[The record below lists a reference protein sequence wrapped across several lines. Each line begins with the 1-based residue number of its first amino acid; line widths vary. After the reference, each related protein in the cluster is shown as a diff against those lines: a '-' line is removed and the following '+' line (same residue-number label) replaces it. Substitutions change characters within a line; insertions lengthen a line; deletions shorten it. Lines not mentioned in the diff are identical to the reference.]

1 MSNANNAATPLPV
14 VVFADFVCPYS
25 YIALDQMDDLRRD
38 YNVELLWRPHWLH
51 PEVPVAGASL
61 PAETAQEEHRAQMLA
76 WLKEMAP
83 ARASQMRFPAKLP
96 FSLFAFEALEFA
108 QDHGLAL
115 PFKTAVFE
123 ALWIEGRDIA
133 KFSTLQAAADQVG
146 LDSAELGRALV
157 GQRYR
162 RRVYDGLQLARDA
175 GVTKT
180 PTFVLGRYRIA
191 GWHYYEVF
199 QTVMEK
205 QGVPLRSGLGD
216 PQFGQGKLAR

>member
-1 MSNANNAATPLPV
+1 MSNQNATAPLPV
-14 VVFADFVCPYS
+14 VVFADFICPYS
-25 YIALDQMDDLRRD
+25 YIALDQADDLIRD

-51 PEVPVAGASL
+51 PEVPPTGA
-61 PAETAQEEHRAQMLA
+61 PMPTETAVVDRRAETLA
-76 WLKEMAP
+76 WLMEMAP
-83 ARASQMRFPAKLP
+83 ERAARMRFPNRIQ

-123 ALWIEGRDIA
+123 SLWIEGLDIA
-133 KFSTLQAAADQVG
+133 KFSTLQAAAEKVG
-146 LDSAELGRALV
+146 LNSEELGRVLSA
-157 GQRYR
+157 QRYR
-162 RRVYDGLQLARDA
+162 KRVYDALQLARDA
-175 GVTKT
+175 GITKT

-205 QGVPLRSGLGD
+205 QNVPLRSA
-216 PQFGQGKLAR
+216 LANLHPPSEH

>member
-1 MSNANNAATPLPV
+1 MSNQNNALTPLPV

-25 YIALDQMDDLRRD
+25 YIALDQMDDLLRD
-38 YNVELLWRPHWLH
+38 YHIELLWRPHWLH
-51 PEVPVAGASL
+51 PEVPPAGAPL
-61 PAETAQEEHRAQMLA
+61 PAEAAPEARRERTLA

-83 ARASQMRFPAKLP
+83 ERAARMHFPDKIP

-108 QDHGLAL
+108 QDRGLAL

-123 ALWIEGRDIA
+123 ALWIEGRDIGQ
-133 KFSTLQAAADQVG
+133 FSTLQAAADKVG
-146 LDSAELGRALV
+146 LDSAELGRALA

-162 RRVYDGLQLARDA
+162 QRVYDALQLARDA

-205 QGVPLRSGLGD
+205 QGVPLRSALD
-216 PQFGQGKLAR
+216 DARSSRER

>member
-1 MSNANNAATPLPV
+1 MTSENYAIAPLPV
-14 VVFADFVCPYS
+14 VVFADFICPYS
-25 YIALDQMDDLRRD
+25 YIALDQMDELLRD
-38 YNVELLWRPHWLH
+38 YNIELIWRPHWLH
-51 PEVPVAGASL
+51 PEVPREGA
-61 PAETAQEEHRAQMLA
+61 PIPKEAEERRAQTCA
-76 WLKEMAP
+76 WLNEMAP
-83 ARASQMRFPAKLP
+83 ERAAQMRFPARIP

-108 QDHGLAL
+108 QDRGLAL

-123 ALWIEGRDIA
+123 ALWIEGRDIGL
-133 KFSTLQAAADQVG
+133 FSTLQAAADKVG
-146 LDSAELGRALV
+146 LDSDELGRALE

-162 RRVYDGLQLARDA
+162 RRVHDALQLARDA

-205 QGVPLRSGLGD
+205 QGVPLRST
-216 PQFGQGKLAR
+216 LAGS

>member
-1 MSNANNAATPLPV
+1 VENSATLLPV

-25 YIALDQMDDLRRD
+25 YIAIDQMNDLVRD

-51 PEVPVAGASL
+51 PEVPATGAPI
-61 PAETAQEEHRAQMLA
+61 PAESAPNERRERTIA
-76 WLKEMAP
+76 WLREMAP
-83 ARASQMRFPAKLP
+83 ERAAGMRFPDKIQ

-108 QDHGLAL
+108 QDQGLAL

-123 ALWIEGRDIA
+123 SLWIEGRDIGQIP
-133 KFSTLQAAADQVG
+133 TLQAAADKVG
-146 LDSAELGRALV
+146 LDSQELGQALSQQV
-157 GQRYR
+157 YR
-162 RRVYDGLQLARDA
+162 KRVHDALELARAA

-180 PTFVLGRYRIA
+180 PTFVLGRYRII

-205 QGVPLRSGLGD
+205 QGVPLRAPD
-216 PQFGQGKLAR
+216 ARVVRER

>member
-1 MSNANNAATPLPV
+1 MSNGNDALTPLSV
-14 VVFADFVCPYS
+14 VVFADFICPYS
-25 YIALDQMDDLRRD
+25 YIALDQMDNLLRE
-38 YNVELLWRPHWLH
+38 YNIELLWRPHWLH
-51 PEVPVAGASL
+51 PEVPPEGAPL
-61 PAETAQEEHRAQMLA
+61 PAEAVPEERRTRTLA
-76 WLKEMAP
+76 WLREMAP
-83 ARASQMRFPAKLP
+83 ERAAQMRFPNRIP

-108 QDHGLAL
+108 QDRGLAL

-133 KFSTLQAAADQVG
+133 QFSTLQAAADKVG
-146 LDSAELGRALV
+146 LDSAELGRALA
-157 GQRYR
+157 GQHYR
-162 RRVYDGLQLARDA
+162 QRVHDALQLARDA

-205 QGVPLRSGLGD
+205 QGVPLRSALAD
-216 PQFGQGKLAR
+216 PHSARER

>member
-1 MSNANNAATPLPV
+1 MSNGNYAMTPLPV
-14 VVFADFVCPYS
+14 VVFADFICPYS
-25 YIALDQMDDLRRD
+25 YIALDQMDNLLRD
-38 YNVELLWRPHWLH
+38 YNIELVWRPHWLH
-51 PEVPVAGASL
+51 PEVPPAGAPL
-61 PAETAQEEHRAQMLA
+61 PAEAAPEERRSRTLA
-76 WLKEMAP
+76 WLREMAP
-83 ARASQMRFPAKLP
+83 ERAAQMRFPGKIS

-108 QDHGLAL
+108 QDRGLAL

-123 ALWIEGRDIA
+123 ALWVDGCDIGQ
-133 KFSTLQAAADQVG
+133 FSTLQAAADKVG
-146 LDSAELGRALV
+146 LDSGELGRALA

-162 RRVYDGLQLARDA
+162 RRVHDALQLARDA

-205 QGVPLRSGLGD
+205 QGVPLRSALGD
-216 PQFGQGKLAR
+216 SRSVKER

>member
-1 MSNANNAATPLPV
+1 MSNGNYAMTPLPV
-14 VVFADFVCPYS
+14 VVFADFICPYS

-38 YNVELLWRPHWLH
+38 YNIELLWRPHWLH
-51 PEVPVAGASL
+51 PEVPPAGAPIPADAL
-61 PAETAQEEHRAQMLA
+61 PKERRAQTLG

-83 ARASQMRFPAKLP
+83 ERAAQMRFPDKIQ

-108 QDHGLAL
+108 QDRGLAL

-123 ALWIEGRDIA
+123 KLWIDGGDIA
-133 KFSTLQAAADQVG
+133 QFATLQAAADEVG
-146 LDSAELGRALV
+146 LDSGELGRALA

-162 RRVYDGLQLARDA
+162 RRVHDSLQLARDA
-175 GVTKT
+175 GINKT

-205 QGVPLRSGLGD
+205 QGVPLRSALG
-216 PQFGQGKLAR
+216 

>member
-1 MSNANNAATPLPV
+1 MPNQNDTLTPLPV

-25 YIALDQMDDLRRD
+25 YIALDQMDDLLRD
-38 YNVELLWRPHWLH
+38 YNIELIWRPHWLH
-51 PEVPVAGASL
+51 PEVPPEGAPL
-61 PAETAQEEHRAQMLA
+61 PAEAAPEARRERTVA

-83 ARASQMRFPAKLP
+83 ERAARMRFSNKVQ

-108 QDHGLAL
+108 QDQGLAL

-123 ALWIEGRDIA
+123 ALWIEGRDIGQ
-133 KFSTLQAAADQVG
+133 FSTLQAAADKVG
-146 LDSAELGRALV
+146 LDSDELGRALA

-162 RRVYDGLQLARDA
+162 QRVYDALKLARDA

-205 QGVPLRSGLGD
+205 QGVARRAALDDARSS
-216 PQFGQGKLAR
+216 RER

>member
-1 MSNANNAATPLPV
+1 L
-14 VVFADFVCPYS
+14 VVFADFICPYS
-25 YIALDQMDDLRRD
+25 YIALDQMEDLQRD
-38 YNVELLWRPHWLH
+38 YNIELIWRPHWLH
-51 PEVPVAGASL
+51 PEVPLEGAPL
-61 PAETAQEEHRAQMLA
+61 PADGTPDDRRTRTLA

-83 ARASQMRFPAKLP
+83 DRVVQMRFPDKIQ

-133 KFSTLQAAADQVG
+133 QFSTLQATADKVG
-146 LDSAELGRALV
+146 LDADELGRALT

-162 RRVYDGLQLARDA
+162 NRVRDSLQLARDA

-180 PTFVLGRYRIA
+180 PTFVMGRYRIA

-205 QGVPLRSGLGD
+205 QGVPLRSADRQSAGE
-216 PQFGQGKLAR
+216 R

>member
-1 MSNANNAATPLPV
+1 MPNGNNAVTPLPV
-14 VVFADFVCPYS
+14 VVFADFICPYS

-38 YNVELLWRPHWLH
+38 YNIELIWRPHWLH
-51 PEVPVAGASL
+51 PEIPPEGAPL
-61 PAETAQEEHRAQMLA
+61 PAEATADERRAQTLT
-76 WLKEMAP
+76 WLREMAP
-83 ARASQMRFPAKLP
+83 DRAAQMRFPDKLQ

-108 QDHGLAL
+108 QDRGLAL

-133 KFSTLQAAADQVG
+133 HFPTLQAAADKVG
-146 LDSAELGRALV
+146 LDADELGRALT

-162 RRVYDGLQLARDA
+162 SRVHDTLQLACDA

-205 QGVPLRSGLGD
+205 QGVPLRPAHSLPAGE
-216 PQFGQGKLAR
+216 R

>member
-1 MSNANNAATPLPV
+1 
-14 VVFADFVCPYS
+14 
-25 YIALDQMDDLRRD
+25 MDDLLRD
-38 YNVELLWRPHWLH
+38 YDIELLWRPHWLH
-51 PEVPVAGASL
+51 PEVPPEGAPL
-61 PAETAQEEHRAQMLA
+61 PAEAAADDRRARTLA

-83 ARASQMRFPAKLP
+83 DRAAQMSFPDKLQ

-108 QDHGLAL
+108 QDRGLAL

-133 KFSTLQAAADQVG
+133 RFSTLQLAADKVG
-146 LDSAELGRALV
+146 LDADELGRALT

-162 RRVYDGLQLARDA
+162 NRVRDTLQLARDA

-180 PTFVLGRYRIA
+180 PTFVLGRYRVA

-199 QTVMEK
+199 QTVMKK
-205 QGVPLRSGLGD
+205 QGVPLRSADLTV
-216 PQFGQGKLAR
+216 ARER

>member
-1 MSNANNAATPLPV
+1 MSNPNEAPTPLPV
-14 VVFADFVCPYS
+14 VVFADFICPYS
-25 YIALDQMDDLRRD
+25 YIALDQMDQLVRD

-51 PEVPVAGASL
+51 PEIPIEGAPI
-61 PAETAQEEHRAQMLA
+61 PADAHERRGQTLA

-83 ARASQMRFPAKLP
+83 GRAAGMHFPARIP

-108 QDHGLAL
+108 QDHGRAL

-123 ALWIEGRDIA
+123 ALWMEGRDIA
-133 KFSTLQAAADQVG
+133 QTSTLQAAADKVG
-146 LDSAELGRALV
+146 LDSAELGRALG

-162 RRVYDGLQLARDA
+162 QRVHDSLQLARDA
-175 GVTKT
+175 GVIKT
-180 PTFVLGRYRIA
+180 PTFIMGRYRIA

-205 QGVPLRSGLGD
+205 QGVHRRTTLNDSGSD
-216 PQFGQGKLAR
+216 KEH

>member
-1 MSNANNAATPLPV
+1 MSNTNYAPTPLPV

-25 YIALDQMDDLRRD
+25 YIALDQMDDLLRD
-38 YNVELLWRPHWLH
+38 YNIELLWRPHWLH
-51 PEVPVAGASL
+51 PEVPPEGAAL
-61 PAETAQEEHRAQMLA
+61 PAEAARDGRRAQTLA

-83 ARASQMRFPAKLP
+83 ERAARMRFPEKIS

-108 QDHGLAL
+108 QDRGLAL

-123 ALWIEGRDIA
+123 ALWIEGRDIGQ
-133 KFSTLQAAADQVG
+133 FSTLQAAADKVG
-146 LDSAELGRALV
+146 LDSAELGRALA

-162 RRVYDGLQLARDA
+162 RRVHDALQLAHDA

-205 QGVPLRSGLGD
+205 QGVPLRSTLGRD
-216 PQFGQGKLAR
+216 SRSAKEP

>member
-1 MSNANNAATPLPV
+1 MSNQNNALTPLPV

-25 YIALDQMDDLRRD
+25 YIALDQMDDLLRD
-38 YNVELLWRPHWLH
+38 YHIELLWRPHWLH
-51 PEVPVAGASL
+51 PEVPPAGAPL
-61 PAETAQEEHRAQMLA
+61 PAEAAPEARRERTLA

-83 ARASQMRFPAKLP
+83 ERAARMHFPDKIP

-108 QDHGLAL
+108 QDRGLAL

-123 ALWIEGRDIA
+123 ALWIEGRDIGQ
-133 KFSTLQAAADQVG
+133 FSTLQAAADKVG
-146 LDSAELGRALV
+146 LDSAELGRALA

-162 RRVYDGLQLARDA
+162 QRVYDALQLARDA
-175 GVTKT
+175 DVTKT

-205 QGVPLRSGLGD
+205 QGVPLRSALD
-216 PQFGQGKLAR
+216 DARSSRER

>member
-1 MSNANNAATPLPV
+1 MSNGNYAMTPLPV
-14 VVFADFVCPYS
+14 VVFADFICPYS
-25 YIALDQMDDLRRD
+25 YIALDQMDNLLRD
-38 YNVELLWRPHWLH
+38 YNIELVWRPHWLH
-51 PEVPVAGASL
+51 PEVPPTGAPL
-61 PAETAQEEHRAQMLA
+61 PAEAAPEERRSRTLA
-76 WLKEMAP
+76 WLREMAP
-83 ARASQMRFPAKLP
+83 ERAAQMRFPGKIS

-108 QDHGLAL
+108 QDRGLAL

-123 ALWIEGRDIA
+123 ALWVEGRDIGQ
-133 KFSTLQAAADQVG
+133 FSTLQAAADKVG
-146 LDSAELGRALV
+146 LDSGELGRALA

-162 RRVYDGLQLARDA
+162 RRVHDALQLARDA

-205 QGVPLRSGLGD
+205 QGVPLRSALGD
-216 PQFGQGKLAR
+216 SRSVKER

>member
-1 MSNANNAATPLPV
+1 MSNGNYAMTPLPV
-14 VVFADFVCPYS
+14 VVFADFICPYS
-25 YIALDQMDDLRRD
+25 YIALDQMDNLLRD
-38 YNVELLWRPHWLH
+38 YNIELVWRPHWLH
-51 PEVPVAGASL
+51 PEVPPAGAPL
-61 PAETAQEEHRAQMLA
+61 PAEAAPEERRSRTLA
-76 WLKEMAP
+76 WLREMAP
-83 ARASQMRFPAKLP
+83 ERAAQMRFPGKIS

-108 QDHGLAL
+108 QDRGLAL

-123 ALWIEGRDIA
+123 ALWVEGRDIGQ
-133 KFSTLQAAADQVG
+133 FSTLQAAADKVG
-146 LDSAELGRALV
+146 LDSGELGRALA

-162 RRVYDGLQLARDA
+162 RRVHDALQLARDA

-205 QGVPLRSGLGD
+205 QGVPLRSALGD
-216 PQFGQGKLAR
+216 SRSVKER

>member
-1 MSNANNAATPLPV
+1 MPSENHAMTPLPV
-14 VVFADFVCPYS
+14 VVFADFICPYS
-25 YIALDQMDDLRRD
+25 FIALNQMDELMRD
-38 YNVELLWRPHWLH
+38 YNIDLLWRPHWLH
-51 PEVPVAGASL
+51 PEIPSEGAPI
-61 PAETAQEEHRAQMLA
+61 PADARESRAQTLA

-83 ARASQMRFPAKLP
+83 ERAAQMRFPNKIP

-108 QDHGLAL
+108 QDQGAAL

-123 ALWIEGRDIA
+123 ALWIEGCDIGQ
-133 KFSTLQAAADQVG
+133 FSTLQAAAAKVG
-146 LDSAELGRALV
+146 LDSAELGRALT

-162 RRVYDGLQLARDA
+162 QRVYDALQLARDA

-180 PTFVLGRYRIA
+180 PTFVLGRYRIN

-205 QGVPLRSGLGD
+205 QGVARRSTSAD
-216 PQFGQGKLAR
+216 SR